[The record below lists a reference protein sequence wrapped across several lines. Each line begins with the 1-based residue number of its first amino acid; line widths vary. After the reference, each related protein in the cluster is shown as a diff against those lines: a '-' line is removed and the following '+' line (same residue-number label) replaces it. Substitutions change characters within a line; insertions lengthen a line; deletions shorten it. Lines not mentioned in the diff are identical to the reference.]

1 MSDQVRIKVLVETGY
16 TGGDHEDEIL
26 IDLSEWEAMSEQDQ
40 NEFLNESALD
50 LRDNY
55 VSCSAWV
62 VKDGES

>member
-1 MSDQVRIKVLVETGY
+1 
-16 TGGDHEDEIL
+16 
-26 IDLSEWEAMSEQDQ
+26 MSEQDQ